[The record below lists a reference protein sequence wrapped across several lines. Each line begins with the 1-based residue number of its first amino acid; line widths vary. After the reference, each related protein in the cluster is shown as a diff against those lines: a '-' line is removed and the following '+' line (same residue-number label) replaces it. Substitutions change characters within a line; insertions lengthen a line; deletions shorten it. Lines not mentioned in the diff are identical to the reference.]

1 MICWLI
7 VLIRLVVAGMKS
19 RRNLLLETLALRN
32 QLLVLRRSSNRP
44 RLTPIDRALWAWLS
58 QVWDGW
64 KTRLC
69 LVQPSTVIR

>member
-1 MICWLI
+1 MICWLAF
-7 VLIRLVVAGMKS
+7 LLRLVVAGLKT
-19 RRNLLLETLALRN
+19 RRNLLLENLALRH

-44 RLTPIDRALWAWLS
+44 RLIPIDRALRAWLS

-69 LVQPSTVIR
+69 LAACRT